1 MTTEP
6 EINHEHCYVLRA
18 FLERDKLKDFFS
30 NIKYEV
36 GTGIWQSMKQQP
48 QQILHVIEVISE
60 GKVKGKQNDPERTE
74 KRISTICFAR

>member
-1 MTTEP
+1 
-6 EINHEHCYVLRA
+6 
-18 FLERDKLKDFFS
+18 
-30 NIKYEV
+30 
-36 GTGIWQSMKQQP
+36 MKQQP